1 MHEITVNLHMHTR
14 YSDGSGS
21 HKDIAEAAIRRGL
34 DVVIVTDHNVLVKDF
49 EGYHG
54 TGKQRVLMLV
64 GQEVHDQ
71 DRDPQK
77 NHLLIF
83 GANRDLA
90 TLADDPQ
97 VLINA
102 VREAGGIC
110 FIAHPHEAAAPLF
123 GETDITWVDWDVQG
137 YTGIELW
144 NHLSEFKEV
153 LGNWPSTIFHAFFP
167 RFYGRG
173 PLLPTL
179 RKWDELLNAGRRI
192 VAIGGSDAHALHY
205 RLGPIQKTIFPY
217 DFHFSAVNNH
227 LLLTRPLGDDPRAD
241 QELVLEALGT
251 GRGWVGY
258 DLVAPTR
265 GFTFSAQGRE
275 QDAVMGG
282 EIPLAGGVTL
292 QTKLPSAANV
302 RLVRNGQMVQEWKRA
317 THCVHTVTEAG
328 VYRVEAYR
336 RYLGARRG
344 WIFSNPIYVR

>member
-1 MHEITVNLHMHTR
+1 M
-14 YSDGSGS
+14 
-21 HKDIAEAAIRRGL
+21 
-34 DVVIVTDHNVLVKDF
+34 
-49 EGYHG
+49 
-54 TGKQRVLMLV
+54 
-64 GQEVHDQ
+64 
-71 DRDPQK
+71 
-77 NHLLIF
+77 
-83 GANRDLA
+83 
-90 TLADDPQ
+90 
-97 VLINA
+97 
-102 VREAGGIC
+102 
-110 FIAHPHEAAAPLF
+110 
-123 GETDITWVDWDVQG
+123 
-137 YTGIELW
+137 
-144 NHLSEFKEV
+144 